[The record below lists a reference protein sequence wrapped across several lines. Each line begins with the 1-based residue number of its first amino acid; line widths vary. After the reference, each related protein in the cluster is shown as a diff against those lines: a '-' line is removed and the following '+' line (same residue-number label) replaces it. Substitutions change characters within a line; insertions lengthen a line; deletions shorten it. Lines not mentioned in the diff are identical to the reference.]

1 MKRVVV
7 SGFGISVLVLAT
19 ALAGCGGGDSGGT
32 GGRGGRGGSGGSGGS
47 AGRGGTGGSTGGT
60 TGGTMSSGGTTGGT
74 TSTGGTGGSTGGTG
88 GSTGGTSGSTGGTGG
103 STGGTGGS
111 TGGTG
116 GSPDAPVD
124 TPDSGNDVP
133 VDTGMDTPADV
144 AEDTATDVGQADTA
158 DTAGDTAEVGDG
170 PPAQALMVVGAV
182 QQASDMEI
190 QARLATKLT
199 VDVVPEDQVTAASA
213 TGRRL
218 VVITATASLMGT
230 GTKFL
235 EVTTP
240 VMVME
245 PNLLFPMGM
254 TADGATNR
262 GTTSG
267 GNQVTIAISTASQ
280 PLTAGL
286 TGNVTVYT
294 MPYRIVWGIP
304 GTGAITAATIVG
316 TPTQAA
322 IFAYPTGATMVG
334 RTAPGKRLSFFIHN
348 NTAANVAAD
357 GFKLLDAAV
366 DWLIAP

>member
-1 MKRVVV
+1 MKRSVV
-7 SGFGISVLVLAT
+7 SGFGLSVLALAV

-32 GGRGGRGGSGGSGGS
+32 GGRGGRDGSAGTGGS
-47 AGRGGTGGSTGGT
+47 AGRGGTGGSTGG
-60 TGGTMSSGGTTGGT
+60 STGGT
-74 TSTGGTGGSTGGTG
+74 TSTGGSTGGSSSTGGTGGSTGGTG
-88 GSTGGTSGSTGGTGG
+88 GTGG
-103 STGGTGGS
+103 STGGTGG
-111 TGGTG
+111 GTG
-116 GSPDAPVD
+116 GSSADGPVDAPAEA
-124 TPDSGNDVP
+124 GNDVP
-133 VDTGMDTPADV
+133 VDTGMDAPADTS
-144 AEDTATDVGQADTA
+144 EDTADVGLADIADTA
-158 DTAGDTAEVGDG
+158 DDTGDAGDG
-170 PPAQALMVVGAV
+170 PLAQALMVVGAM

-199 VDVVPEDQVTAASA
+199 VEVLAEDLVTAASA
-213 TGRRL
+213 AGRRL
-218 VVITATASLMGT
+218 VVITATASLTGT

-240 VMVME
+240 VLVME

-267 GNQVTIAISTASQ
+267 GNQVTIATTPEAA

-304 GTGAITAATIVG
+304 GTGAIVGATIVG

-322 IFAYPTGATMVG
+322 IFAYPSGSMIVG

-348 NTAANVAAD
+348 NPVANVAAD

>member
-1 MKRVVV
+1 V
-7 SGFGISVLVLAT
+7 
-19 ALAGCGGGDSGGT
+19 
-32 GGRGGRGGSGGSGGS
+32 
-47 AGRGGTGGSTGGT
+47 
-60 TGGTMSSGGTTGGT
+60 
-74 TSTGGTGGSTGGTG
+74 
-88 GSTGGTSGSTGGTGG
+88 
-103 STGGTGGS
+103 
-111 TGGTG
+111 
-116 GSPDAPVD
+116 
-124 TPDSGNDVP
+124 TP
-133 VDTGMDTPADV
+133 
-144 AEDTATDVGQADTA
+144 ADTA
-158 DTAGDTAEVGDG
+158 DTAGDTGDVADG

-218 VVITATASLMGT
+218 VVITATASLAGT

-267 GNQVTIAISTASQ
+267 GNQVTIVISTASQ

-322 IFAYPTGATMVG
+322 IFAYPSGATMVG